1 VIRQEVH
8 DGVVVLTLDRP
19 PVNSL
24 SAEEYTGIID
34 AMSSLADDDA
44 VSAVVVTGAGDR
56 VFCAGQDTREIQA
69 FSRSAS
75 TARKRLLVA
84 SMSELLA
91 FPKPTVAALNGHAV
105 GAGVMLA
112 SVCDTAVAVPG
123 TSLRLTEIDVGV
135 VGGARHA
142 LRVLPAPVVRHMAL
156 TGSPLSSE
164 RAYELG
170 ALAALV
176 PPAELLDEA
185 LVLARTLSA
194 KEPEAYR
201 TWKQALLSIETLG
214 LQDGWALERRS
225 SLQLE
230 QAWADRRADGGT
242 GR

>member
-1 VIRQEVH
+1 VIRQESH
-8 DGVVVLTLDRP
+8 DGIVVLTLDRP
-19 PVNSL
+19 PVNAL
-24 SAEEYTGIID
+24 SAEEYSGIVD
-34 AMSSLADDDA
+34 AMSALADDDG
-44 VSAVVVTGAGDR
+44 VSAVVITGAGDR
-56 VFCAGQDTREIQA
+56 IFCAGQDTREIEA
-69 FSRSAS
+69 FSPAAS

-84 SMSELLA
+84 SMSEVLA

-112 SVCDTAVAVPG
+112 SVCDTAVAVPD
-123 TSLRLTEIDVGV
+123 TTLRLTEIDVGV

-156 TGSPLSSE
+156 TGAPLSSQ

-176 PPAELLDEA
+176 PAAELLDEA
-185 LVLARTLSA
+185 LALARVLAT
-194 KEPEAYR
+194 KEPQAYR

-214 LQDGWALERRS
+214 LHDGWALERRS

-230 QAWADRRADGGT
+230 SLWADQRAGGK
-242 GR
+242 GSP

>member
-1 VIRQEVH
+1 MIRQEDH

-24 SAEEYTGIID
+24 SAEEYTGIVD
-34 AMSSLADDDA
+34 AMASLAEDDA
-44 VSAVVVTGAGDR
+44 VSAVVITGAGDR
-56 VFCAGQDTREIQA
+56 IFCAGQDIREIEA

-84 SMSELLA
+84 SMSEVLA

-112 SVCDTAVAVPG
+112 SVCDAALAVPD

-156 TGSPLSSE
+156 TGAPLSSQ

-170 ALAALV
+170 AVAALV
-176 PPAELLDEA
+176 PAGQLLVEA
-185 LVLARTLSA
+185 LALARTLAA

-201 TWKQALLSIETLG
+201 TWKQALLSIDTLG
-214 LQDGWALERRS
+214 LDDGWALERRS

-230 QAWADRRADGGT
+230 SVWAQQRADRAGAP
-242 GR
+242 